1 MKLIN
6 AEGIQMGKLSTEYV
20 DLRDIK
26 LAYREYGNG
35 PTVILLHGNSENKK
49 IFEKYQ
55 LIYFTEYTTI
65 AVDSRGH
72 GQSISNDNEYSIK
85 QYADDIVRLCQAKG
99 IKESY
104 VIGYSDG
111 ANIALI
117 FAFIAPQIFKK
128 VLAISPNYLASGVKD
143 SYLRLT
149 RGGVKILE
157 FLGKCGFHT
166 QKAIMRFMLVLND
179 IGITDAELSSIQ
191 TSIEVL
197 YAENDAIKEEH
208 IKHIGYLIPHSN
220 IKMIKNCNH
229 MTILNKAETV
239 NEIKEYFGRS

>member
-1 MKLIN
+1 
-6 AEGIQMGKLSTEYV
+6 MGKLLTEYV
-20 DLRDIK
+20 DLSDIK
-26 LAYREYGNG
+26 LAYREHGNG
-35 PTVILLHGNSENKK
+35 PAVILLHGNSENKK

-55 LIYFTEYTTI
+55 LIYFSEYKTI

-117 FAFIAPQIFKK
+117 LAFIAPQIFKK

-166 QKAIMRFMLVLND
+166 QKAIVRFMLVLND

-191 TSIEVL
+191 TSLKVL

-208 IKHIGYLIPHSN
+208 IKHIGYLIPHSI
-220 IKMIKNCNH
+220 IKMIKKCNH
-229 MTILNKAETV
+229 MTILNKVETV